1 MRNSALFVLAPLAI
15 ITTTVQAANFTVADI
30 NINGL
35 QRVSADSLYPIIAIN
50 AGDVAPAVVR

>member
-30 NINGL
+30 NINELISFHKKNKKIGFTSCKRKL
-35 QRVSADSLYPIIAIN
+35 FRL
-50 AGDVAPAVVR
+50 